1 MTDYVEAATN
11 RGSICLGNEWD
22 GAWREGK
29 AFFYVNVSF
38 KIFFTQ
44 LFHSIYFTTLL
55 LLCQTQGF
63 I

>member
-44 LFHSIYFTTLL
+44 LFHSTYFTTLL
-55 LLCQTQGF
+55 
-63 I
+63 